1 MDKTFAHILA
11 LLSALLVWASCS
23 VREDRSP
30 CPCYLTVV
38 LDRAGKQL
46 LWYGMDSLTV
56 SAQGGTD
63 YLRSEPVET
72 ERCPDGVE
80 WQTPKEWIR
89 VGAYA
94 GAVTAVRTAD
104 ALLIPYGA
112 EADSL
117 FAYSARIDCQ
127 GETAIDT
134 VVMHKQFAT
143 LTLEI
148 KGASEDY
155 PLLLEAESRWA
166 GWDRFSFEPL
176 LGRFRATA
184 IRLREG
190 LYRTRLPRQG
200 DDGFVLHAAGWD
212 GVPLYDFALGKEIA
226 AKGYDWHARDL
237 ADIHVTI
244 DYARSTLDIR
254 ISDWED
260 GGSQNYDI

>member
-1 MDKTFAHILA
+1 
-11 LLSALLVWASCS
+11 
-23 VREDRSP
+23 
-30 CPCYLTVV
+30 
-38 LDRAGKQL
+38 
-46 LWYGMDSLTV
+46 
-56 SAQGGTD
+56 
-63 YLRSEPVET
+63 
-72 ERCPDGVE
+72 
-80 WQTPKEWIR
+80 
-89 VGAYA
+89 
-94 GAVTAVRTAD
+94 
-104 ALLIPYGA
+104 
-112 EADSL
+112 
-117 FAYSARIDCQ
+117 
-127 GETAIDT
+127 
-134 VVMHKQFAT
+134 MHKQFAT